1 MECRQ
6 MCAVH
11 TAHREVRR
19 KVPAGHKVPAGRKAV
34 RPALRKVLHE
44 ATANPAASLLHV
56 ANLAVNPAASLLRAA
71 SLAVN
76 PAANPL
82 RAANPAVSQT
92 ASLLHA
98 ASLAVNPAANPLRA
112 ANPAVSPTANHLL
125 AASPAV
131 SRTASLLHAASPAVN
146 PAASLP
152 RVLQAL
158 PAAATQVDRAA
169 RRITAVLPADKQL
182 RNRCAPVALQMV
194 QKLRRLR
201 KLQTNKK
208 PSLLRMKA

>member
-44 ATANPAASLLHV
+44 ATANPAA
-56 ANLAVNPAASLLRAA
+56 NLRL
-71 SLAVN
+71 
-76 PAANPL
+76 
-82 RAANPAVSQT
+82 
-92 ASLLHA
+92 
-98 ASLAVNPAANPLRA
+98 
-112 ANPAVSPTANHLL
+112 
-125 AASPAV
+125 
-131 SRTASLLHAASPAVN
+131 AASPAVN
-146 PAASLP
+146 PAANLRLAANPAVSRTANPLRVANPAVNPAANLRLAANPAVSRTANLRLAVSPVASSTANLRPATSQAVSQAVNPP
-152 RVLQAL
+152 RVLRAP

>member
-19 KVPAGHKVPAGRKAV
+19 KAPAGRKVPAGRKAV
-34 RPALRKVLHE
+34 HPALRKVLHE
-44 ATANPAASLLHV
+44 AVANPVVNLRPAASLVVNPVANPLPVASLVVNPV
-56 ANLAVNPAASLLRAA
+56 ANLLPAASLVVNQVA
-71 SLAVN
+71 S
-76 PAANPL
+76 
-82 RAANPAVSQT
+82 R
-92 ASLLHA
+92 LL
-98 ASLAVNPAANPLRA
+98 
-112 ANPAVSPTANHLL
+112 
-125 AASPAV
+125 
-131 SRTASLLHAASPAVN
+131 
-146 PAASLP
+146 
-152 RVLQAL
+152 VLQA
-158 PAAATQVDRAA
+158 PPVAVARVDRAA
-169 RRITAVLPADKQL
+169 RRIAAALLADKPL